1 MSAIRTSRTPP
12 TPRRFWPK
20 EKQPATR
27 RAACEIYGTEPVARA
42 IEDAFIFEA
51 FSSEYIANLLQ
62 QRARFHKQPAA
73 LHLTRR
79 EDLLDI
85 RLEHPDLSVY
95 ERIRDE

>member
-1 MSAIRTSRTPP
+1 VRTPC
-12 TPRRFWPK
+12 
-20 EKQPATR
+20 QPADIAR
-27 RAACEIYGTEPVARA
+27 KKFLNHEVGLSEIYGTDPVARA

-62 QRARFHKQPAA
+62 QRARFHKESAA
-73 LHLTRR
+73 LQLTRR

-95 ERIRDE
+95 ERISDE